1 MNTSLVFLLVITMIM
16 LLINKNKFGTYY
28 SSFFFVVL
36 PYTIIIFINNVIMC
50 KRGFYPISEKTI
62 YIISL
67 GEFLFFLGT
76 LVGRIRKKNKVI
88 NNNRIKESQVVNS
101 TLIAFTII
109 SCGIV
114 FVDLLMCIRR
124 YGLGNYISGGELYAR
139 GQIAEHFRLV
149 LVILSILLIEEYL
162 KKKKLYHMFLLI
174 CSLGLIFSSFI
185 KYHIIATFLSIIIY
199 FALVHREYL
208 KKIGVVF
215 GSLIIVSFILTYV
228 ITFKSYNASVTN
240 TFYGNHLWGY
250 IAGGI
255 LNIDNGTTFF
265 SMRRTDLSFV
275 LWIVEMITSFPS
287 MITNKLFGFSFTD
300 YIFCQKTIEFNLG
313 ASSSN
318 VICIP
323 GAAYIQGGLIC
334 FAIFVFVAGMIIE
347 YVFCKAK
354 RTVSMSRLV
363 ATSVFLSYCMLS
375 FFASFF
381 ELSAPWETM
390 LLSFVVVEI
399 TKIKFVVRH

>member
-1 MNTSLVFLLVITMIM
+1 
-16 LLINKNKFGTYY
+16 
-28 SSFFFVVL
+28 
-36 PYTIIIFINNVIMC
+36 
-50 KRGFYPISEKTI
+50 
-62 YIISL
+62 
-67 GEFLFFLGT
+67 
-76 LVGRIRKKNKVI
+76 
-88 NNNRIKESQVVNS
+88 
-101 TLIAFTII
+101 
-109 SCGIV
+109 
-114 FVDLLMCIRR
+114 MCIRR

-215 GSLIIVSFILTYV
+215 GSLIIVSFVLTYV

-275 LWIVEMITSFPS
+275 LWIVEMIT
-287 MITNKLFGFSFTD
+287 
-300 YIFCQKTIEFNLG
+300 
-313 ASSSN
+313 
-318 VICIP
+318 
-323 GAAYIQGGLIC
+323 
-334 FAIFVFVAGMIIE
+334 
-347 YVFCKAK
+347 
-354 RTVSMSRLV
+354 
-363 ATSVFLSYCMLS
+363 
-375 FFASFF
+375 
-381 ELSAPWETM
+381 
-390 LLSFVVVEI
+390 
-399 TKIKFVVRH
+399 